1 MTEQTLGRR
10 IAERRKLLGLSQEG
24 LGEKLEVSRQ
34 AVSKWEADGA
44 VPDVD
49 KLIAMSRL
57 FSVSVGWLLGV
68 EETQESAREPAA
80 DTLTEAQL
88 KLVEQIIRS
97 YAPQPEPVRKPWG
110 SYLLGIC
117 GAAALV
123 IAGLVYAQTRP
134 LVDTYPHEINALSG
148 SYSAIQSQLG
158 ELSNRID
165 ALKAAA
171 QEEKLLSS
179 YSLIARAKADMS
191 GGVITFEGFP
201 SQTVPTDQV
210 WLTVRLDGQVVTE
223 QMCQW
228 DGIAYKVEVE
238 LPPADG
244 YSYHYLVVHQGGSS
258 SQQILEDVDYYAEN
272 LAQGLSPE
280 CDVDINGWEVS
291 FRKLYVTDCF
301 IDLKPPALLTE
312 GKTATWENAE
322 LVFLRRGSEIARFS
336 ILQYTHLLL
345 EAGEGDGWLLGSI
358 YPEMDGIPIAAGD
371 TVEVR
376 VEAKLKE
383 GSVLEK
389 TVYQWTCDANGD
401 IMPEE
406 LVG

>member
-1 MTEQTLGRR
+1 MMTEQTLGQR

-57 FSVSVGWLLGV
+57 FGVSVGWLLGV
-68 EETQESAREPAA
+68 EEAQESAREPAE

-97 YAPQPEPVRKPWG
+97 YTPKSEPARKPWG

-158 ELSNRID
+158 QLSNRID
-165 ALKAAA
+165 ELKAAA

-179 YSLIARAKADMS
+179 YTLTAAAKADMS

-201 SQTVPTDQV
+201 SQTVPTDQM
-210 WLTVRLDGQVVTE
+210 WLMVRLEGQSVAE

-228 DGIAYKVEVE
+228 DGTAYKAEVE

-244 YSYHYLVVHQGGSS
+244 YSYHYLVVHQGGGS
-258 SQQILEDVDYYAEN
+258 SQQILEDADHYAVN
-272 LAQGLSPE
+272 LA
-280 CDVDINGWEVS
+280 W
-291 FRKLYVTDCF
+291 
-301 IDLKPPALLTE
+301 ALQPHCE
-312 GKTATWENAE
+312 ADFTWETRFARLKITNFRLDMQPPSLLPEGQKASWESAE
-322 LVFLRRGSEIARFS
+322 LIFLYNGKEVERLS
-336 ILQYTHLLL
+336 IFQDIHGLL
-345 EAGEGDGWLLGSI
+345 EIGEGDGWLLGSL
-358 YPEMDGIPIAAGD
+358 YLDMNGVVMHPGD
-371 TVEVR
+371 ELEAR
-376 VEAKLKE
+376 IEAKLE
-383 GSVLEK
+383 NGPALEE
-389 TVYQWTCDANGD
+389 TVYQWSCDANGD
-401 IMPEE
+401 IIPLG